1 MGVVRLRSLYCPLPG
16 LQSAKPNASVSRK
29 LAILFQRHYVNAI
42 SITASTGYSISVA
55 RAIRAYR
62 IRSGKRPKM
71 TSASP
76 GESCS

>member
-1 MGVVRLRSLYCPLPG
+1 M
-16 LQSAKPNASVSRK
+16 
-29 LAILFQRHYVNAI
+29 NAI